1 MKWSLQAGKVELK
14 WRIKSVPQLWFWIQP
29 EVLAM
34 FCFPGCFHVCQWTCH
49 TTQAEQA
56 EKCSYFSLCAVAPAE
71 TCLGVCVCVQVCVCV
86 CLSVCGFKR
95 ALTHIRLV
103 SSVTSNLSERRRCSY
118 EYLRYEPGKL
128 HTQHVSE
135 VLFSANYNSP
145 ARPKQKV
152 AGYCHYDERTFFF
165 FFGHPSSQK
174 YNQLLNWGVF
184 SSKVF
189 HNKWLWHKE
198 CQRWTPSHNRFP
210 AQAPVMALCVTASSP
225 AGPAKWAKQAVNQPA
240 SDSTRNQTR
249 RSVSQLLRVSYSLR
263 RPRPFSAQ
271 CDEKGGR
278 ALQPGP

>member
-1 MKWSLQAGKVELK
+1 MPLLLQRLV
-14 WRIKSVPQLWFWIQP
+14 W
-29 EVLAM
+29 
-34 FCFPGCFHVCQWTCH
+34 
-49 TTQAEQA
+49 
-56 EKCSYFSLCAVAPAE
+56 
-71 TCLGVCVCVQVCVCV
+71 VCVFVCKCVCACV
-86 CLSVCGFKR
+86 FQCVDSSVHSHTSDLSHQWQVICLSGGDDLMRQVAAFLVCSCRLYPHELLVNDTCGTRPENCTHSMFLKCCFQLITTLLHVQNKR
-95 ALTHIRLV
+95 WQATVITMKEL
-103 SSVTSNLSERRRCSY
+103 
-118 EYLRYEPGKL
+118 
-128 HTQHVSE
+128 
-135 VLFSANYNSP
+135 
-145 ARPKQKV
+145 
-152 AGYCHYDERTFFF
+152 FFF